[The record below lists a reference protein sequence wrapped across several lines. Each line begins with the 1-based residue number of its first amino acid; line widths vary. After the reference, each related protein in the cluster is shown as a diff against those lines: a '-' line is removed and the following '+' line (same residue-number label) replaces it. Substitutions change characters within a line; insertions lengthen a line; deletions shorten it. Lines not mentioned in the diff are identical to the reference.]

1 MDISDTAISILSRSG
16 LKVNSRRMLVL
27 PTELVDA
34 INENRGDLTQA
45 QFIEFL
51 IDSHL
56 EQELPKERYATQQEL
71 PKERYATQQELVTLE
86 QELKGLLRSFLDFS
100 ISYNMDLGRKPG
112 SSNTEDDFSTKLE
125 EIQALA
131 GPSNAERSKRK

>member
-1 MDISDTAISILSRSG
+1 MGDISDTAISLLSESG
-16 LKVNSRRMLVL
+16 LKVNSHRMLVL
-27 PTELVDA
+27 PTELVDV
-34 INENRGDLTQA
+34 INHNRGDLTQA

-56 EQELPKERYATQQEL
+56 EQEL

-112 SSNTEDDFSTKLE
+112 SSDIEDNFSTKLQ

-131 GPSNAERSKRK
+131 GSSNEERPKRK

>member
-1 MDISDTAISILSRSG
+1 
-16 LKVNSRRMLVL
+16 MLVL
-27 PTELVDA
+27 PTELLDA

-56 EQELPKERYATQQEL
+56 EQELPKERYATQH
-71 PKERYATQQELVTLE
+71 ELVTLE

-112 SSNTEDDFSTKLE
+112 SSNTVDDFSTKLQ

-131 GPSNAERSKRK
+131 GPSNPERSKRK

>member
-1 MDISDTAISILSRSG
+1 VDISDTAISILSRSG

-71 PKERYATQQELVTLE
+71 VTLE

-112 SSNTEDDFSTKLE
+112 SSNTVDDFSTKLQ

-131 GPSNAERSKRK
+131 GPSNPERSKRK